1 MSEIRNENDPPPVLS
16 YANANVG
23 GAQPVNSRFVCEY
36 HEDGVTLTEPPPM
49 SNGTVQ
55 IVLGITATILG
66 FTFLVTGIDRYLTD
80 SRDISPIVI
89 AFITASVGIAFMLKG
104 RSERRRPFVIE
115 IRNGRFTLSHRSLF
129 RWRRSWRTVSMVG
142 IKVSIDSH
150 SVPNMRMY
158 SEVLAMRRWG
168 LPIPLLSRPKDECL
182 WVAKVLRD
190 AMNLPTVPGD

>member
-1 MSEIRNENDPPPVLS
+1 
-16 YANANVG
+16 
-23 GAQPVNSRFVCEY
+23 
-36 HEDGVTLTEPPPM
+36 
-49 SNGTVQ
+49 
-55 IVLGITATILG
+55 
-66 FTFLVTGIDRYLTD
+66 
-80 SRDISPIVI
+80 
-89 AFITASVGIAFMLKG
+89 
-104 RSERRRPFVIE
+104 
-115 IRNGRFTLSHRSLF
+115 
-129 RWRRSWRTVSMVG
+129 MVG